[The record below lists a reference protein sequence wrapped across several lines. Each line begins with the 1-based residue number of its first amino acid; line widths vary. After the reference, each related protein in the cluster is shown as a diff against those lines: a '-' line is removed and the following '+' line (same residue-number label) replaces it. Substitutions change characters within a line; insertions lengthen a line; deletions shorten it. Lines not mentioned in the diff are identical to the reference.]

1 MRYAL
6 TFIPVLA
13 AASPMLQVGT
23 IHKDAAP
30 ILSSTQAKEVPNS
43 YMVVFKKH
51 VKESNAKEHHE
62 WVQSVH
68 SKSSNE
74 RMELRKRSQFP
85 VTADVFDGLKHT
97 YDIIGGMAGYSG
109 HFDDETIEAIRRHP
123 DVSSSLFLYTV
134 QTRFA
139 WRRHDCLQRFSLAVA
154 NGCCLEAQTRDRRS
168 SSCAAS
174 VVRPAWR
181 CCGDLQ
187 RPRLTSARPGLI
199 SASAP
204 SLSRAPRDDIQVLR
218 YPQCSNANA

>member
-43 YMVVFKKH
+43 YMIVFKKH
-51 VKESNAKEHHE
+51 VKDSHAKEHHA
-62 WVQSVH
+62 WVQGVH
-68 SKSSNE
+68 SKNANE

-97 YDIIGGMAGYSG
+97 YDIIGGMVGYSG

-123 DVSSSLFLYTV
+123 DVSTSL
-134 QTRFA
+134 
-139 WRRHDCLQRFSLAVA
+139 
-154 NGCCLEAQTRDRRS
+154 
-168 SSCAAS
+168 
-174 VVRPAWR
+174 P
-181 CCGDLQ
+181 
-187 RPRLTSARPGLI
+187 
-199 SASAP
+199 
-204 SLSRAPRDDIQVLR
+204 
-218 YPQCSNANA
+218 